1 MIEIQQGILL
11 SDFNVD
17 GLMGFLNND
26 QSHPQTNSIAVS
38 MAQVAPTLIQKDLS
52 PWDKNYDFALIW
64 TQPQS
69 VISHFN
75 ETLMLQTVSMSA
87 ILEEVDSYADL
98 LLSLRDK
105 VKSIFVPAWVFP
117 SYNRGLGIL
126 DLAPNGVAYTLMKMN
141 LRLAEKLSD
150 QSNIYLLNTQR
161 WIELIGKNAFSPKL
175 WYMGKIAFSNQVF
188 QEVTKD
194 IKSALNGINGQS
206 RKLILLDL
214 DDTLWGGTV
223 GDLGWENVQL
233 GGHDHIGEALV
244 DFQMALKSLKNK
256 GILLGIVSKNEE
268 NIALQAIESHPEMVL
283 ALEDFIG
290 WRINWDDKARNI
302 LDLVT
307 ELNLGLQSVVF
318 IDDSPM
324 ERTRVREALP
334 EVLVPEWP
342 KDKTLYKKSLLE
354 LTCFESP
361 AITLEDTTRAKMYQ
375 VDQQRQQ
382 IKKELG
388 SLDDWLKN
396 MEIKVE
402 VNRLNNI
409 NLQRA
414 SQLLNK
420 TNQMNLKTR
429 RLTESELW
437 EWSLADANQIWVISV
452 SDRLGNSGLTGIMS
466 LTINNREG
474 EIADFVL
481 SCRVFGR
488 KIEDA
493 MVYCIVRYA
502 RDLNLDRLVFQ
513 YIETPKN
520 KPCLSFLE
528 NSGLEKI
535 EKNKFFWNLENEFPC
550 PKFVELQEKHK

>member
-141 LRLAEKLSD
+141 LRLAEKLSN
-150 QSNIYLLNTQR
+150 QSNIYLLNTQK

-488 KIEDA
+488 KIEDT
-493 MVYCIVRYA
+493 MVYCIAGYA